1 MVERPATGHAGPNQ
15 AHFREEASPFTPSAL
30 DFIQQETEEYADRKE
45 KNRPSL
51 YSPALAEKICL
62 RLASGETLR
71 NICEDPAMPARASI
85 YRWINEYPK
94 FRDIFLCAR
103 VAGAAIMIEECIE
116 LADEASRLALD
127 PQCGSASVAAKKLAI
142 ETRLKVAAR
151 FAPEKFGDRV
161 RQDVAG
167 VPGVP
172 LESKISLAPEQ
183 LEQIQEAENVF
194 WSR

>member
-1 MVERPATGHAGPNQ
+1 M
-15 AHFREEASPFTPSAL
+15 
-30 DFIQQETEEYADRKE
+30 
-45 KNRPSL
+45 
-51 YSPALAEKICL
+51 AEKICL

>member
-1 MVERPATGHAGPNQ
+1 
-15 AHFREEASPFTPSAL
+15 
-30 DFIQQETEEYADRKE
+30 
-45 KNRPSL
+45 
-51 YSPALAEKICL
+51 
-62 RLASGETLR
+62 
-71 NICEDPAMPARASI
+71 MPARASI

-116 LADEASRLALD
+116 LADEAFRLALD
-127 PQCGSASVAAKKLAI
+127 PQCGSASIAAKKLAI

-151 FAPEKFGDRV
+151 FAPEKFSKRI
-161 RQDVAG
+161 RQDVSG

-183 LEQIQEAENVF
+183 LEQIRKAENVF
-194 WSR
+194 WNR